1 MTTNPPTLEAWRK
14 AARDR
19 QEAGDLAG
27 AADEIAR
34 ALHLCQPQKRQI
46 LLADAAL
53 IELARRQPDAAEE
66 FARRALSLDAASV
79 PALRAL
85 AGCYRQ
91 RGNLDKA
98 ERIVRQGLS
107 IHPQDPRLL
116 MELGLVVSD
125 RGQESK
131 AANLFA
137 AALKTRTAEP
147 EAFANLAVELQRIG
161 QADLAGRFYRAALER
176 GARGADLWAN
186 LAAAEFD
193 LGHMEKAEYF
203 ARKALRINKNTLSAA
218 QTLGMALLSRGNDG
232 PITLT
237 KGFYFQSARWA
248 NKSALHRPNP
258 ALHRLAEPTPADCRT
273 VIVWP
278 ELGLGDQL
286 SAAAVLVVEQPYL
299 PPQIR
304 CAIDSRLHPLLRRTY
319 PSIDWV
325 DSTIPD
331 EALCAGGDAE
341 LPLLS
346 LPGRQWRRQEALTPA
361 IAWLHPDPAAV
372 ARWREWLAAER
383 QRRGLPTDAPA
394 IGLSWRS
401 GNPRTGGHKGTA
413 LADWLAALSATP
425 PTGPTLTGMPYLLVN
440 LQYGDL
446 PEGGGKDEPLAGQA
460 LAQAPLD
467 LRTDLDGLAALMT
480 ALDGVVGIP
489 GFALHLAGALGRPG
503 LVAIPPSALWVWRL
517 GAPGLTWYPTLRPY
531 PVAPGVVPAQA
542 VADWAANLPSA
553 SIRQQ

>member
-1 MTTNPPTLEAWRK
+1 MTATAPLLDAWRK
-14 AARDR
+14 TAHDL
-19 QEAGDLAG
+19 QKAGDIAG
-27 AADEIAR
+27 AVEAIAR
-34 ALHLCQPQKRQI
+34 ALQQCQPQDRPV

-53 IELARRQPDAAEE
+53 LELARHRPDAAEPL
-66 FARRALSLDAASV
+66 ARRALSLDSRLV
-79 PALRAL
+79 PAFRAL

-91 RGNLDKA
+91 RGNLEKA
-98 ERIVRQGLS
+98 DRVLRHGLTE
-107 IHPQDPRLL
+107 HPGDPRLL
-116 MELGLVVSD
+116 MDLGLVTSD
-125 RGQESK
+125 RGHEAT
-131 AANLFA
+131 AAGLFA

-161 QADLAGRFYRAALER
+161 RADLAGRFYRAALDR

-203 ARKALRINKNTLSAA
+203 ARKALRVDKNTLAAA
-218 QTLGMALLSRGNDG
+218 QTLGMALLTKGNEG
-232 PITLT
+232 PVTMT
-237 KGFYFQSARWA
+237 KGFYFQGARWA
-248 NKSALHRPNP
+248 NKAGLRCAALP
-258 ALHRLAEPTPADCRT
+258 RLAEPAPDGCRT

-286 SAAAVLVVEQPYL
+286 SAAAVLVAEQPHL

-304 CAIDSRLHPLLRRTY
+304 CAIDQRLHPLLRRAC

-325 DSTIPD
+325 DSSLTD

-346 LPGRQWRRQEALTPA
+346 LAGRQWRRQQALTPA
-361 IAWLHPDPAAV
+361 TAWLHADPTAV
-372 ARWREWLAAER
+372 IRWRDWLAAER
-383 QRRGLPTDAPA
+383 QARNLPPEAPA

-413 LADWLAALSATP
+413 LADWLAALATP
-425 PTGPTLTGMPYLLVN
+425 AGGSILPVN
-440 LQYGDL
+440 LQYGDA
-446 PEGGGKDEPLAGQA
+446 PDEANCPTQTLAHP
-460 LAQAPLD
+460 PLD
-467 LRTDLDGLAALMT
+467 LRNDLDGLAALMT
-480 ALDGVVGIP
+480 ALDGVAGIP

-517 GAPGLTWYPTLRPY
+517 GAPGLTWYPTVEPHA
-531 PVAPGVVPAQA
+531 VAPGVVPTKA
-542 VADWAANLPSA
+542 VADWVANLPPVSIP
-553 SIRQQ
+553 STIRQQQDRP